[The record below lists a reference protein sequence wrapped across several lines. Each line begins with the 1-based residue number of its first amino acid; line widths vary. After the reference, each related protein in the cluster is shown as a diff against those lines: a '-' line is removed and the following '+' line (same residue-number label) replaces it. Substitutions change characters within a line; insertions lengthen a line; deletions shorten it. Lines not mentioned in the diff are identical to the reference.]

1 MIIIKTTNG
10 DQFINDA
17 TVNRVAHN
25 RNTHTVTIHKGT
37 VGTFQYAEHTI
48 EHVEGVIYTNEAQAT
63 QWQDEGSLIKK
74 LQDIIDQQKHEL
86 EFLGEMV
93 KRLQSDLRHYSSNII
108 QVINYRKE
116 GEMSDET
123 AKRIR
128 DDAET
133 MKASGNRNIWELRA
147 SYDKEQPDSKTA
159 ETALIGELNE
169 QLESSFASIRQLEA
183 KLKEA
188 ERMKEA
194 YKQGSERL
202 YERNLWQRIVNEPVI
217 LPMPCL

>member
-1 MIIIKTTNG
+1 MIIVKTTNG
-10 DQFINDA
+10 DQFINDT

-25 RNTHTVTIHKGT
+25 KDTHTVTIHKGT

-63 QWQDEGSLIKK
+63 QWRDEGSIIKK
-74 LQDIIDQQKHEL
+74 MQDIIDKQKHEL
-86 EFLGEMV
+86 GFLGEMV

-108 QVINYRKE
+108 QVINYRKD

-147 SYDKEQPDSKTA
+147 PYDKEHPDSKTA
-159 ETALIGELNE
+159 ETALIAELNE
-169 QLESSFASIRQLEA
+169 QLESSFASIRRIEAQLREA
-183 KLKEA
+183 VRL
-188 ERMKEA
+188 KEA
-194 YKQGSERL
+194 YKRGSEKL
-202 YERNLWQRIVNEPVI
+202 YDRNLWQRIKNERAN
-217 LPMPCL
+217 LPSE

>member
-1 MIIIKTTNG
+1 MIIVKTTNG
-10 DQFINDA
+10 DQFINDE
-17 TVNRVAHN
+17 TVNRVAHH
-25 RNTHTVTIHKGT
+25 RDTHTVTIHKGT

-48 EHVEGVIYTNEAQAT
+48 EHVEGVIYINEAQAT
-63 QWQDEGSLIKK
+63 SWSDEGSLIKK
-74 LQDIIDQQKHEL
+74 MQDVIDQQKHEL
-86 EFLGEMV
+86 GFLNEQV
-93 KRLQSDLRHYSSNII
+93 KRLQSDLRHYSSDII
-108 QVINYRKE
+108 QVINYRKD

-147 SYDKEQPDSKTA
+147 PYDKEHPDSKTA

-202 YERNLWQRIVNEPVI
+202 YERNLWQRIVNEPVN
-217 LPMPCL
+217 LPMPLL

>member
-25 RNTHTVTIHKGT
+25 RDTHTVTIHKGT
-37 VGTFQYAEHTI
+37 VGTFEYAEHTI

-63 QWQDEGSLIKK
+63 TWSDEGSLIKK
-74 LQDIIDQQKHEL
+74 MQDVIDKQKHEL
-86 EFLGEMV
+86 GFLNEMV
-93 KRLQSDLRHYSSNII
+93 KRLQSDLRHYSSDII
-108 QVINYRKE
+108 QVINYHKE
-116 GEMSDET
+116 SEMSAET

-133 MKASGNRNIWELRA
+133 MKESGNMNIWELRT
-147 SYDKEQPDSKTA
+147 SYEKEQPDSKSA

-169 QLESSFASIRQLEA
+169 QLESSLASIRQLEA

-194 YKQGSERL
+194 YRDGSERL
-202 YERNLWQRIVNEPVI
+202 YERNLWQRIVNEPVN
-217 LPMPCL
+217 LPMPLL

>member
-1 MIIIKTTNG
+1 MIIVKTTNG
-10 DQFINDA
+10 DEFINDA

-25 RNTHTVTIHKGT
+25 RDTHTVTIHKGT

-74 LQDIIDQQKHEL
+74 LQDIIYRQKHEL
-86 EFLGEMV
+86 EFLGEQV

-108 QVINYRKE
+108 QVIDYLKE
-116 GEMSDET
+116 GEMSAET

-147 SYDKEQPDSKTA
+147 SYVKEHPDSKTA

-169 QLESSFASIRQLEA
+169 QLESSFASIRQLEE

-188 ERMKEA
+188 DRMKEA

-202 YERNLWQRIVNEPVI
+202 YERNLWQRIVNEPVN
-217 LPMPCL
+217 LPMPLL

>member
-1 MIIIKTTNG
+1 MIIVKTTNG

-25 RNTHTVTIHKGT
+25 RETHTVTIHKGT
-37 VGTFQYAEHTI
+37 VGTFEYAEHTI

-74 LQDIIDQQKHEL
+74 LQGIIDQQKHEL
-86 EFLGEMV
+86 GFLNEMV
-93 KRLQSDLRHYSSNII
+93 KRLQSDLRHYSSDII
-108 QVINYRKE
+108 QVINYRE
-116 GEMSDET
+116 DGEMSDET

-133 MKASGNRNIWELRA
+133 MKESGNRNIWELRT
-147 SYDKEQPDSKTA
+147 SYEKEQPDSKSA

-169 QLESSFASIRQLEA
+169 QLESSLASIRQLEA

-194 YKQGSERL
+194 YRDGSERL

>member
-25 RNTHTVTIHKGT
+25 RDTHTVTIHKGT

-86 EFLGEMV
+86 EFLGEQV
-93 KRLQSDLRHYSSNII
+93 KRLQSDLRHYSSDII

-133 MKASGNRNIWELRA
+133 MKESGNRNIWELRA
-147 SYDKEQPDSKTA
+147 PYDKEHPDSKTE

-169 QLESSFASIRQLEA
+169 QMERSFASIRQLEA

-202 YERNLWQRIVNEPVI
+202 YERNLWQRIVNEPVN
-217 LPMPCL
+217 LPMPLL

>member
-1 MIIIKTTNG
+1 MIIVKTTNG

-17 TVNRVAHN
+17 TVNRVAHH
-25 RNTHTVTIHKGT
+25 RDTHTVTIHKGT

-63 QWQDEGSLIKK
+63 QWEDEGSTIKK
-74 LQDIIDQQKHEL
+74 MQDIIDKQKHEL
-86 EFLGEMV
+86 GFLGEMV

-108 QVINYRKE
+108 QVINYRKD

-147 SYDKEQPDSKTA
+147 SYDKEQPDSKST
-159 ETALIGELNE
+159 ETALIAELNE
-169 QLESSFASIRQLEA
+169 QLENNFANIRQLEA
-183 KLKEA
+183 KLKETD
-188 ERMKEA
+188 RMREA
-194 YKQGSERL
+194 YRQGSERL
-202 YERNLWQRIVNEPVI
+202 YKRNLWQRIKNEPVM
-217 LPMPCL
+217 LPMQ

>member
-1 MIIIKTTNG
+1 MIIVKTTNG
-10 DQFINDA
+10 DEFINDA

-25 RNTHTVTIHKGT
+25 RETHTVTIHKGT
-37 VGTFQYAEHTI
+37 VGTFEYAEHTI

-63 QWQDEGSLIKK
+63 SWSDEGSLIKK
-74 LQDIIDQQKHEL
+74 MQDVIDKQKHEL
-86 EFLGEMV
+86 GFLNEQV
-93 KRLQSDLRHYSSNII
+93 KRLQSDLRHYSSDII
-108 QVINYRKE
+108 QVIDYHKE
-116 GEMSDET
+116 GEMSADT

-133 MKASGNRNIWELRA
+133 MKESGNRNIWELRT
-147 SYDKEQPDSKTA
+147 SYEKEQPDSKSA

-169 QLESSFASIRQLEA
+169 QLESSFASIRQLEE

-188 ERMKEA
+188 DRMKEA

-202 YERNLWQRIVNEPVI
+202 YERNLWQRIVNEPVN
-217 LPMPCL
+217 LPMPLL